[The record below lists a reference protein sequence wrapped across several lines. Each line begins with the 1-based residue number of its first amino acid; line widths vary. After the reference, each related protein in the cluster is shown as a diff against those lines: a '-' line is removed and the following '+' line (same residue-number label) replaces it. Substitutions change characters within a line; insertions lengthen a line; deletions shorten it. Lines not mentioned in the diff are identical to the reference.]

1 MNRWKKEVGKVSKKI
16 ITGIL
21 VSSFIVSQSVYAE
34 KVENQENSKQ
44 QENISSDLE
53 YLDEQLSRTK
63 ENLTEK
69 EKRTVEKIQ
78 NIARDDGDTAA
89 ECLNNIEDD
98 ELYEV
103 ALKEVLDEYYS
114 EEETKEEQVE
124 KFTETVDERAEKTLL
139 DYEQAEEE
147 RSNSDNLE
155 YEVRLIQTLKKKI

>member
-21 VSSFIVSQSVYAE
+21 ISSFIVSQSVYAE

-44 QENISSDLE
+44 RENIASDLE

-78 NIARDDGDTAA
+78 DIARDDGDTAA
-89 ECLNNIEDD
+89 ECLNNIADD

-103 ALKEVLDEYYS
+103 ALKEVLDE
-114 EEETKEEQVE
+114 VL
-124 KFTETVDERAEKTLL
+124 F
-139 DYEQAEEE
+139 
-147 RSNSDNLE
+147 
-155 YEVRLIQTLKKKI
+155 

>member
-69 EKRTVEKIQ
+69 EKKNSRK
-78 NIARDDGDTAA
+78 NP
-89 ECLNNIEDD
+89 
-98 ELYEV
+98 
-103 ALKEVLDEYYS
+103 EYC
-114 EEETKEEQVE
+114 
-124 KFTETVDERAEKTLL
+124 ER
-139 DYEQAEEE
+139 
-147 RSNSDNLE
+147 
-155 YEVRLIQTLKKKI
+155 

>member
-1 MNRWKKEVGKVSKKI
+1 M
-16 ITGIL
+16 

-155 YEVRLIQTLKKKI
+155 YEVGKILVTFNTDIKE